1 MVTVFRYTS
10 HRFGTHLILHFL
22 TSTFSGALFQT
33 LVIDSE
39 NKKAALLVTGERLII
54 GSWEPVPFLKM
65 KKPGF
70 LWLYATK
77 ILAGFQM
84 INFRKLYIKSAPF
97 FKFPLK
103 SERALLNL

>member
-39 NKKAALLVTGERLII
+39 NKKAALLITGERLRIR
-54 GSWEPVPFLKM
+54 SWKPAPFLKM
-65 KKPGF
+65 KKAGILMASRHENSGRVPNDKF
-70 LWLYATK
+70 LKTL
-77 ILAGFQM
+77 
-84 INFRKLYIKSAPF
+84 
-97 FKFPLK
+97 
-103 SERALLNL
+103 

>member
-54 GSWEPVPFLKM
+54 GSWLPAPFLKM
-65 KKPGF
+65 KKAG
-70 LWLYATK
+70 
-77 ILAGFQM
+77 ILMASRHKNPAGLKM
-84 INFRKLYIKSAPF
+84 ITF
-97 FKFPLK
+97 
-103 SERALLNL
+103 